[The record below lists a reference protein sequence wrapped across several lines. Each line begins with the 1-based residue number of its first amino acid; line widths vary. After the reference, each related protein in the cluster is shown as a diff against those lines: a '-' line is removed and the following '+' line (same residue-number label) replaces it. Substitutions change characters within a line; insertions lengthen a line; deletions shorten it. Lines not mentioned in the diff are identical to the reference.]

1 MRVCGKMPCEC
12 GSWDPSK
19 QCGKLQCKCSTLA
32 ISVVWCS
39 VAPEMA
45 VWLKVQ
51 CGGCWHSPV
60 CLLPS
65 QRVTARQE
73 EEEKGEVEE

>member
-1 MRVCGKMPCEC
+1 MAVVGKCGT
-12 GSWDPSK
+12 S
-19 QCGKLQCKCSTLA
+19 A
-32 ISVVWCS
+32 ISVVRCS

-73 EEEKGEVEE
+73 EEEKEEFKKYIEAGGL